1 MEQESSKKVNIMRI
15 HNVYADEDGET
26 HFRDIEID
34 WIDDSL
40 SSKFSELE
48 SASGIKFRKTAGDY
62 DFEWHTAPC
71 RQYVINLDAGVE
83 VTVSDGETRVI
94 EAGEVL
100 LVEDTEGR
108 GHCSKSVNGKQRHSV
123 FIPIN

>member
-1 MEQESSKKVNIMRI
+1 MQI
-15 HNVYADEDGET
+15 HNVYADENGEA
-26 HFRDIEID
+26 HFRDIEVEWVDI
-34 WIDDSL
+34 SL

-48 SASGIKFRKTAGDY
+48 SASGIKFRKTEGDY

-83 VTVSDGETRVI
+83 VTVSDGEKRI
-94 EAGEVL
+94 IAAGEVL

-108 GHCSKSVNGKQRHSV
+108 GHCSKSVNGKLRHSV